1 MVVYRCILTLYLF
14 QQERKNETLV
24 HSIEELQ
31 RKVGWSSVFP
41 SVPTPFPVI
50 KEARRENH
58 YRGTQMSGRPELGR
72 AGGGGGWRWGEE
84 LLLLYSPEAELHDLN
99 AISSPW
105 KHQVRAA
112 GGISK
117 VFSDPMGSSFYHK
130 KMDSNRHSLLK

>member
-1 MVVYRCILTLYLF
+1 MVVYTCTLTLYLF

-58 YRGTQMSGRPELGR
+58 YRGTQMSRKPELGR
-72 AGGGGGWRWGEE
+72 AGGGRGEE
-84 LLLLYSPEAELHDLN
+84 LLLLYSPEAELFDLN
-99 AISSPW
+99 AINSPW

-112 GGISK
+112 GGIAK
-117 VFSDPMGSSFYHK
+117 VFSDPMGSSFYHRIWIPT
-130 KMDSNRHSLLK
+130 DTLLK

>member
-1 MVVYRCILTLYLF
+1 MVVYRYTLTLYLF

-31 RKVGWSSVFP
+31 RKVGWSSVLP

-50 KEARRENH
+50 KKTRRENH
-58 YRGTQMSGRPELGR
+58 YRGTQMSGRPELGV
-72 AGGGGGWRWGEE
+72 GEWGRGV
-84 LLLLYSPEAELHDLN
+84 LLLLCFPEAELHDLN
-99 AISSPW
+99 AIDSLW

-117 VFSDPMGSSFYHK
+117 VFSDPMGSSFYLK
-130 KMDSNRHSLLK
+130 KMDSNRHALLK